1 MKILIKYLKPFMATI
16 LIAIALLFV
25 QARMDL
31 NLPNY
36 MSNIIDVGIQQ
47 NGIENAA
54 PKAISADGM
63 QLMTSFMTDTDKTV
77 VANAYILVLKGDQT
91 YLKEYPLVKD
101 SNIYVIK
108 KYSTATN
115 LAFGHSTATMFTFFK
130 NMGKTNSG
138 TVTNRSNIDLT
149 KLYQIIP
156 VLSNAKGAILIAQN
170 EAQTTPEAMQLQMAT
185 SLTKNFHKELGM
197 NVSKLQNNYI
207 MSQGAIMLVVAL
219 IGGTASIL
227 VGFFASQMAAKVA
240 MRMRRDV
247 FAKVMS
253 YTNHEI
259 NKFGASSLITRTTN
273 DITQVQQLIFMG
285 VRIMAYA
292 PIIGIGGVL
301 MALQKSSS
309 MSWIITLAVAL
320 LMIVITIVFV
330 IAIPKFKQ
338 FQTLID
344 KLNLVARENLN
355 GLMVIRAFGSEKFE
369 AKRFEKANKSLA
381 DTNLFIGRVLSA
393 LFPIVNFIMSAVV
406 ILIVW
411 VGAHQIANSTM
422 QIGDMMAFMQY
433 TMQIIMAFMMVT
445 MMFIL
450 VPRASV
456 SLKRIAEVLSTDP
469 AIKDPEVA
477 ETFDKN
483 KTGILEFKN
492 VSFRYSE
499 ADADVLHNISFTAL
513 PNQITAFIG
522 STGSGKSTLI
532 NLIPRFYDVTKG
544 KILLG
549 GVDIRK
555 VNTKDLRNKIGYIPQ
570 KGVLLSGTVL
580 SNLKYGKSDASVEEI
595 KNTLSVA
602 QAGFV
607 DDLEGGYEAPI
618 SQGGTNVSGGQKQR
632 LSIARALIKKPDLYI
647 FDDSFSSLD
656 FKTDTKLRHDLK
668 SYTKGATVLIVAQR
682 VSTIM
687 QADKIVVLDKGKVIS
702 MGTHKE
708 LLKTCPTYLEI
719 ASSQLSKEELA

>member
-1 MKILIKYLKPFMATI
+1 MKILIKYLKPFIATI
-16 LIAIALLFV
+16 LIAVALLFV

-54 PKAISADGM
+54 PKAISANGM
-63 QLMTSFMTDTDKTV
+63 QLMTAFMNDADKTI
-77 VANAYILVLKGDQT
+77 VANAYTLVLKGDQT
-91 YLKEYPLVKD
+91 YIKEYPLVKD

-108 KYSTATN
+108 AFSKDTN
-115 LAFGHSTATMFTFFK
+115 LVFGHSTSTMFTFFK
-130 NMGKTNSG
+130 NMGKTNTG
-138 TVTNRSNIDLT
+138 TVTNTSSIDLT
-149 KLYQIIP
+149 KLYQLLP
-156 VLSNAKGAILIAQN
+156 VLKNVQPAILVAQN
-170 EAQTTPEAMQLQMAT
+170 EAKATPESMQLQMAT
-185 SLTKNFHKELGM
+185 SLTKNFHNEIGM
-197 NVSKLQNNYI
+197 NVSQMQNNYI
-207 MSQGAIMLVVAL
+207 MSQGEIMLLIAL
-219 IGGTASIL
+219 IGGAASIA

-247 FAKVMS
+247 FSKVMS
-253 YTNHEI
+253 YTNNEI

-285 VRIMAYA
+285 IRVMAYA
-292 PIIGIGGVL
+292 PIIGIGGVF

-309 MSWIITLAVAL
+309 MSWIIALAVAT
-320 LMIVITIVFV
+320 LMVVIAIVFV
-330 IAIPKFKQ
+330 VVIPKFKQ

-369 AKRFEKANKSLA
+369 AKRFEKANQNLA
-381 DTNLFIGRVLSA
+381 DTNLFIGRILSA
-393 LFPIVNFIMSAVV
+393 LFPLVNFIMSAVV

-411 VGAHQIANSTM
+411 VAAHQIANSTM
-422 QIGDMMAFMQY
+422 QVGDMMAFMQY
-433 TMQIIMAFMMVT
+433 TMQIIMSFMMVT

-456 SLKRIAEVLSTDP
+456 SLKRIAEVLNTDP
-469 AIKDPEVA
+469 AIKDPEIPEA
-477 ETFDKN
+477 FDSVK
-483 KTGILEFKN
+483 KGILEFKN

-499 ADADVLHNISFTAL
+499 AEADVLHNISFTAL

-549 GVDIRK
+549 GVDIRN
-555 VNTKDLRNKIGYIPQ
+555 VRTKDLRNRIGYIPQ

-580 SNLKYGKSDASVEEI
+580 SNLKYGKSDANLEEI
-595 KNTLSVA
+595 KKTLKVA

-632 LSIARALIKKPDLYI
+632 LSIARALIKKPDVYI
-647 FDDSFSSLD
+647 FDDSFSALD
-656 FKTDTKLRHDLK
+656 FKTDAKLRQDLK
-668 SYTKGATVLIVAQR
+668 GYTKGATVLIVAQR
-682 VSTIM
+682 ISTIM
-687 QADKIVVLDKGKVIS
+687 HADKIVVLDKGSVVS
-702 MGTHKE
+702 MGTHAE

>member
-1 MKILIKYLKPFMATI
+1 MKLIVKYLKPFVATI
-16 LIAIALLFV
+16 LVAIALLFV

-47 NGIENAA
+47 NGISNAA
-54 PKAISADGM
+54 PKAISASGM
-63 QLMTSFMTDTDKTV
+63 QLMTSFMNDFDKGIVTDSYT
-77 VANAYILVLKGDQT
+77 LVLKGDKA
-91 YLKEYPLVKD
+91 YLSDYPLVQD

-108 KYSTATN
+108 SASAETD

-130 NMGKTNSG
+130 NMGKTSG
-138 TVTNRSNIDLT
+138 KTVTNSSDIDIS
-149 KLYQIIP
+149 KLYQLIP
-156 VLSNAKGAILIAQN
+156 SLSSAKGAIIVAQN
-170 EAQTTPEAMQLQMAT
+170 EALSTPEAMQLQMAT
-185 SLTKNFHKELGM
+185 SLTKNFYKELGM
-197 NVSKLQNNYI
+197 DIGKMQNDYI
-207 MSQGAIMLVVAL
+207 MSQGAIMLLVAL

-247 FAKVMS
+247 FSKVMS
-253 YTNHEI
+253 YTNNEI

-285 VRIMAYA
+285 IRIMAYA
-292 PIIGIGGVL
+292 PIIGVGGVL

-309 MSWIITLAVAL
+309 MSWVIAVAVAT
-320 LMIVITIVFV
+320 LMLVIVVVFV
-330 IAIPKFKQ
+330 IAVPKFKKY
-338 FQTLID
+338 QTLID

-369 AKRFEKANKSLA
+369 SKRFEKANQNLA
-381 DTNLFIGRVLSA
+381 DTNLFIGKVMSA

-411 VGAHQIANSTM
+411 VGAHQIADSAM

-433 TMQIIMAFMMVT
+433 TMQIIMSFMMVT

-456 SLKRIAEVLSTDP
+456 SLKRIAEVLNTDP
-469 AIKDPEVA
+469 AIKDPLKPEP
-477 ETFDKN
+477 FDKK
-483 KTGILEFKN
+483 KTGVLEFKN
-492 VSFRYSE
+492 VSFSYSE
-499 ADADVLHNISFTAL
+499 ADEDVLHNISFTAL
-513 PNQITAFIG
+513 PNEITAFIG

-544 KILLG
+544 KILLA

-555 VNTKDLRNKIGYIPQ
+555 VKTNDLRNKIGYIPQ
-570 KGVLLSGTVL
+570 KGVLLSGTIL
-580 SNLKYGKSDASVEEI
+580 SNLKYGKSDASVAEV
-595 KNTLSVA
+595 KKSLKVA
-602 QAGFV
+602 QASFV

-632 LSIARALIKKPDLYI
+632 LSIARALIKKPDVYI
-647 FDDSFSSLD
+647 FDDSFSALD
-656 FKTDTKLRHDLK
+656 FKTDAKLRHDLK
-668 SYTKGATVLIVAQR
+668 SYTKNATVLIVAQR
-682 VSTIM
+682 ISTIM
-687 QADKIVVLDKGKVIS
+687 HADKIVVLDKGKVVSI
-702 MGTHKE
+702 GTHEE